1 MNQQINLYLSEF
13 RLKKDPLSALVM
25 GQILGSIVAVMVL
38 VTSFDI
44 YTERSLSGELAIL
57 RETLQE
63 ETIKTSELD
72 EVLARRSQNTVLTDR
87 LDESEAQLESSRQI
101 RSFLSQ
107 TKLGNVV
114 GFSEHFKDI
123 SRASISGLSVSGFSL
138 ESGGEEVKLFGNV
151 LDSAMVPR
159 YVSRLENSNSS
170 IRDLLFSSR
179 IYRLDVS
186 SSFFEFELSTSNE

>member
-13 RLKKDPLSALVM
+13 RVKKDALSALVA
-25 GQILGSIVAVMVL
+25 GQILGCIVAVMVL

-44 YTERSLSGELAIL
+44 YTQWSLNGELVIL
-57 RETLQE
+57 RGTLSE
-63 ETIKTSELD
+63 ETTKTSELD

-87 LDESEAQLESSRQI
+87 LDQSEAQLESSRQI

-107 TKLGNVV
+107 AKLGNVA

-123 SRASISGLSVSGFSL
+123 SRASISGLSVSELSF
-138 ESGGEEVKLFGNV
+138 ENGGEEVKLFGNV

-159 YVSRLENSNSS
+159 YVSRLEGSNSS

-179 IYRLDVS
+179 IYRADTD